1 MLNNLLTKMQS
12 FSRRLKRAMSG
23 QRYYLIYRC
32 ADGKTKTYLIGDIDL
47 YKSFGNKN
55 ESRDNAGFRAYCFAR
70 KQIRSF
76 RHDRI
81 VSLTKK

>member
-1 MLNNLLTKMQS
+1 MES
-12 FSRRLKRAMSG
+12 FSRRLKRAMSR
-23 QRYYLIYRC
+23 QKYYLVYRC
-32 ADGKTKTYLIGDIDL
+32 ADGKIKTYLIGDINL

-55 ESRDNAGFRAYCFAR
+55 EHRDNAGFRAYCFAR
-70 KQIRSF
+70 KQLRSF

>member
-1 MLNNLLTKMQS
+1 MIKNFYRSIKTK
-12 FSRRLKRAMSG
+12 FSSK
-23 QRYYLIYRC
+23 YYIVYNSSEK
-32 ADGKTKTYLIGDIDL
+32 KTKTYLIGDIDL
-47 YKSFGNKN
+47 YKSFGNKGEN
-55 ESRDNAGFRAYCFAR
+55 RGNAGFKAYCFAR

>member
-1 MLNNLLTKMQS
+1 MLNNLLTKLQS
-12 FSRRLKRAMSG
+12 FSRSLKRVMSG

-32 ADGKTKTYLIGDIDL
+32 ADKKTKTYLIGDIDL

-55 ESRDNAGFRAYCFAR
+55 ESRDNAGFKAYCFAR